1 MLKALYDYGIAN
13 DLAIPAGF
21 MKKPIKA
28 YILLTQRGD
37 YLGIEL
43 PENDEQ
49 ICPDIG
55 SMAQGPDKCNPLAEK
70 VDIVLGISG
79 KKPSFFREILKDGA
93 EKIPQLE
100 PCLNVLENAEL
111 FFEIRYEAQ
120 RRKLKGMD
128 RISFKVD
135 GVPVAAADGVKEWW
149 QDFRRRL
156 TKEQSKKGEDNNV
169 RCLITGELI
178 TPIDTVPTVSGLQV
192 VGGHSK
198 GEALICFDKAAFCS
212 YGLKKSANA
221 PVSETAF
228 SVIKDAMNDLLRGSP
243 AMYNRDGNR
252 DFNPF
257 APVFSGMKFV
267 HWYDKSLSPADDPI
281 SSVFGGIAG
290 LEDDDDEDDE
300 ETPQDRELEEK
311 RNALKAKNDAD
322 ALVESIKTGEK
333 PKSLHSSYYIMLI
346 SGANGRAMVRRYE
359 HGSYGELCEKLKLWH
374 KDISLC
380 DDFGKATIRQRS
392 LKARLTRLVKYR
404 GKSVDRG
411 KLNDQLKKELAGITP
426 SIVTAIINGTALP
439 DSVAAKALLYIRS
452 QMLTSTEED
461 KYPPIPDGIACQWLK
476 VWLARRGG
484 KRNEEVSDMEYYKPE
499 FSNAAYHCGALMAVY
514 ASLQYDAME
523 KLNTGVVQRY
533 YASASTT
540 PALVLGTLERMASIY
555 LSKLKDGLRR
565 VYENRLNDTYAFF
578 DSEGEHSLP
587 KTLDLE
593 GQSYFALGY
602 RQMSAQISH
611 DKKSNGK
618 KEEEE

>member
-13 DLAIPAGF
+13 KLAIPAGF

-28 YILLTQRGD
+28 YIVLTQRGD
-37 YLGIEL
+37 YLGIESV
-43 PENDEQ
+43 ENDEQ

-70 VDIVLGISG
+70 VDIVLGTDG
-79 KKPSFFREILKDGA
+79 KKPDFFKEVLRDGA
-93 EKIPQLE
+93 KKIPQLGL
-100 PCLNVLENAEL
+100 CLNALESKEL
-111 FFEIRYEAQ
+111 FHVISDETRK
-120 RRKLKGMD
+120 RKLKGMD

-135 GVPVAAADGVKEWW
+135 GVPIVKAEGVEEWW
-149 QDFRRRL
+149 QDYRRRL
-156 TKEQSKKGEDNNV
+156 TKKQTKKGADNNV

-212 YGLKKSANA
+212 YGLKKSTNA
-221 PVSETAF
+221 PVSEEAF

-243 AMYNRDGNR
+243 AMYNRDRNR

-267 HWYDKSLSPADDPI
+267 HWYDKSLSPEDDPLPPL
-281 SSVFGGIAG
+281 FGGFAG
-290 LEDDDDEDDE
+290 FEEDDGDDDE
-300 ETPQDRELEEK
+300 ETPRDKELEEK
-311 RNALKAKNDAD
+311 QNALRAKTAAD

-333 PKSLHSSYYIMLI
+333 SNSLDSSYYIMLI
-346 SGANGRAMVRRYE
+346 SGANGRAMVRSYE
-359 HGSYGELCEKLKLWH
+359 HGSYEELCEKLKLWY
-374 KDISLC
+374 KDLSLC
-380 DDFGKATIRQRS
+380 DDFGRGTIRPRS
-392 LKARLTRLVKYR
+392 LKARLTRLSKYR
-404 GKSVDRG
+404 GKSGDRG

-452 QMLTSTEED
+452 QMLTSEED
-461 KYPPIPDGIACQWLK
+461 KYLPIPDGIACQWLK
-476 VWLARRGG
+476 VWLVRRGR
-484 KRNEEVSDMEYYKPE
+484 KRNEEVSDMEYYKPD
-499 FSNAAYHCGALMAVY
+499 FPNAAYHCGALMAVY
-514 ASLQYDAME
+514 ASLQYDAMG

-555 LSKLKDGLRR
+555 RPKLKDWLQRI
-565 VYENRLNDTYAFF
+565 YENRLNDTYAFF
-578 DSEGEHSLP
+578 DSVGDRSLP

-618 KEEEE
+618 NEEEE